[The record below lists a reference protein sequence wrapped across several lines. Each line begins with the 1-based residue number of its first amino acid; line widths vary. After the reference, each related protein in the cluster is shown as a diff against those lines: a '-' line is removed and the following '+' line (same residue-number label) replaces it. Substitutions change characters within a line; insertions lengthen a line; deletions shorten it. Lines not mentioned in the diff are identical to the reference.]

1 MTVQEMFEEIG
12 LQELKFNSEEM
23 MYDDEENDLL
33 NTYVS
38 FNKSR
43 SFRDDRQKPRNEIE
57 IFFFP
62 DECIDFDKFIT
73 AVKKKAEEMGW
84 LDE

>member
-1 MTVQEMFEEIG
+1 MTAKEMFEEIE

-23 MYDDEENDLL
+23 MYDDEENGKL

-43 SFRDDRQKPRNEIE
+43 SFRDDRQRPRNEIE

-62 DECIDFDKFIT
+62 DEGIDFDKFII
-73 AVKKKAEEMGW
+73 AVKKKAKEMGW